1 MEYPLEEKIGPPELL
16 VGRAAEFAEF
26 NLWLK
31 RIEGRLSQSRV
42 ILARRKSGKTSFVQ
56 RIFNELWNENGGVIP
71 FYFDIEDKNIWLPE
85 FAIKYYRAFA
95 SQYISFLERD
105 PSLLGEPLRLEEIR
119 AYGVEKENRSLVRD
133 VDSLYQDRK
142 DGHYSLMWE
151 TASAAPHR
159 YAAVYKK
166 RFLIILDEFQNIAT
180 HVYPDSAFKAEPIE
194 SMPGSFHSLS
204 ESKIAPM
211 LVTGSYIGILLDIM
225 EKYLEAG
232 RLSITRMKP
241 SLDPKEGV
249 LAVYKYAEVY
259 DVPITNKT
267 ANQINELCMSDPFFI
282 SCVIHSNFEGK
293 DLTNEGSVIDTVN
306 YEITHRESQ
315 MSKTWAEYLHLT
327 FKRINGQNTKNLML
341 FLNKNHERNWT
352 PKDLKKKLNL
362 DLEVEDIYERLILLS
377 EADVLLRHSSDYQFS
392 GLKDGTL
399 NLILRERF
407 EEEIEGF
414 EPNLKTEFQA
424 RLAALE
430 ADKKSLQGRNSY
442 LEGMMA
448 EHLLAVELRVK
459 QHIRLANYFT
469 GLDHIEVLTLVDVQE
484 RVPYRRTDGKS
495 EEIDIIA
502 KADDGRILMIEVRK
516 RQEKTGIK
524 AMKGLWNNAKDYAQQ
539 YDVVVL
545 PAYLSWGGFTEET
558 KTYCI
563 EQGIGMAEE
572 INYDAK

>member
-1 MEYPLEEKIGPPELL
+1 MEYALEEKIGPPELL
-16 VGRAAEFAEF
+16 VGRETEFTEF

-56 RIFNELWNENGGVIP
+56 RLFNQLWSENGKVIP
-71 FYFDIEDKNIWLPE
+71 FYLDIPDEKIWYPA
-85 FAIKYYRAFA
+85 FAVKYFEAFA

-105 PSLLGEPLRLEEIR
+105 PSLIGEPMSLEEIR
-119 AYGVEKENRSLVRD
+119 AYGIEKGNRSLVRD
-133 VDSLYQDRK
+133 VDSIWTHWERGLYDLIW
-142 DGHYSLMWE
+142 D
-151 TASAAPHR
+151 TASRAPHR
-159 YAAVYKK
+159 YASSRKL
-166 RFLIILDEFQNIAT
+166 RFLVILDEFQNIAS
-180 HVYPDSAFKAEPIE
+180 HVYPDPEFKTDPIE
-194 SMPGSFHSLS
+194 TMPGSFHSLS

-225 EKYLEAG
+225 AKYLEAG
-232 RLSITRMKP
+232 RLFITRMKP
-241 SLDPKEGV
+241 SLHPKEGL

-282 SCVIHSNFEGK
+282 SCVIHSTFEGRNLATK
-293 DLTNEGSVIDTVN
+293 QGVIDTVN

-341 FLNKNHERNWT
+341 FLNKNHERTWT

-362 DLEVEDIYERLILLS
+362 DLEVDTIYERLILLS
-377 EADVLLRHSSDYQFS
+377 ESDVLLRHSSDYQFS
-392 GLKDGTL
+392 GLQDGTL

-414 EPNLKTEFQA
+414 EPDLKMEFEA
-424 RLAALE
+424 RIAALE
-430 ADKKSLQGRNSY
+430 ADKQRFQGRNSY

-459 QHIRLANYFT
+459 EDIRLANYFT
-469 GLDHIEVLTLVDVQE
+469 GMDHIAPMTLIDVQE

-502 KADDGRILMIEVRK
+502 KADDGRVLMVEVRK

-524 AMKGLWNNAKDYAQQ
+524 AVRGLRNNAVDYAQQ
-539 YDVVVL
+539 HDVVVL
-545 PAYLSWGGFTEET
+545 PAFLSWGSFTEQA
-558 KTYCI
+558 KAFCVK
-563 EQGIGMAEE
+563 QGIGMAEE
-572 INYDAK
+572 INYDA